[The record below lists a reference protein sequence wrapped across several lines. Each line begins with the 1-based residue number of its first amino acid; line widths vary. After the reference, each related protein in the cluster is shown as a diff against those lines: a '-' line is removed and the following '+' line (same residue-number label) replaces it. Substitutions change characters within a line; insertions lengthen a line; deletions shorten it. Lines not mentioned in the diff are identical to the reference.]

1 MFAGINN
8 NFFWQPS
15 VFSSW
20 KPMGAEVVILG
31 LPPWAIRNFA
41 RVYSSLLA
49 RKGWQHYSCWEPSVV
64 KGQGWG
70 RVDKRAQ
77 RSLTRV
83 WSRRESLSLIPQIKM
98 WDVSRNSKGSFRAT
112 SHQFLPSKTPSILP
126 SITTIIYICFWTWYR
141 WIHIVYT
148 LLYVTFHL

>member
-1 MFAGINN
+1 MAGINS

-15 VFSSW
+15 VSLSW

-31 LPPWAIRNFA
+31 LRPWAIRNFA

-49 RKGWQHYSCWEPSVV
+49 RESWQHYLCWEPSVV

-70 RVDKRAQ
+70 RVDKRAE

-83 WSRRESLSLIPQIKM
+83 WSRRKSVTHPQIKI
-98 WDVSRNSKGSFRAT
+98 WDVSSNSEGSFRAT

-126 SITTIIYICFWTWYR
+126 SITIIIFYLFLNLI
-141 WIHIVYT
+141 
-148 LLYVTFHL
+148 